1 MKTKFLGIIVGIVF
15 IVVVVFLLPVLS
27 KVKTKGNNGSNI
39 ATKTSKIPT
48 NPNTNIKYDKSKLKE
63 VWLAG
68 GCFWGVEAYM
78 ARIYGVYDVTS
89 GYANG
94 NKDNPTYE
102 EVSSGKTNFAE
113 TVHVLYDP
121 DRVSL
126 ETLLTDFFKVI
137 DPTSQNRQGNDVG
150 NQYRSGIYYKNEK
163 DKIVIDKVIKKQQ
176 EKYTSKIS
184 TENLPLKNF
193 FLAEKYH
200 QDYLE
205 KNPNGYCH
213 IDFSKL
219 SDNKVTID
227 VKKYPRPSNEELKAK
242 LTAVQYSVAVENN
255 TEKAFTNEYASN
267 VAAGLYVDV
276 VTGEPL
282 FSSIDKYDSGCGWPS
297 FTDRKSVV

>member
-219 SDNKVTID
+219 SDNKVT
-227 VKKYPRPSNEELKAK
+227 
-242 LTAVQYSVAVENN
+242 
-255 TEKAFTNEYASN
+255 
-267 VAAGLYVDV
+267 
-276 VTGEPL
+276 
-282 FSSIDKYDSGCGWPS
+282 
-297 FTDRKSVV
+297 

>member
-150 NQYRSGIYYKNEK
+150 NQYQIGRAH
-163 DKIVIDKVIKKQQ
+163 V
-176 EKYTSKIS
+176 
-184 TENLPLKNF
+184 
-193 FLAEKYH
+193 
-200 QDYLE
+200 
-205 KNPNGYCH
+205 
-213 IDFSKL
+213 
-219 SDNKVTID
+219 
-227 VKKYPRPSNEELKAK
+227 
-242 LTAVQYSVAVENN
+242 
-255 TEKAFTNEYASN
+255 
-267 VAAGLYVDV
+267 
-276 VTGEPL
+276 
-282 FSSIDKYDSGCGWPS
+282 
-297 FTDRKSVV
+297 